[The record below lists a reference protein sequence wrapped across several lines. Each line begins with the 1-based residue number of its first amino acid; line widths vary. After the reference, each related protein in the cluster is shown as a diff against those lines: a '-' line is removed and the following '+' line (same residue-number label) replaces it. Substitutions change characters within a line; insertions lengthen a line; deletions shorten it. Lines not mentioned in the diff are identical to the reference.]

1 MDKTITTAL
10 LIVIGMVMAVT
21 LFNVAFPAVQSSSD
35 AMANMA
41 SRADDRL
48 RTQAV
53 IIQASG
59 ELDSDGWWQD
69 SNNNGYFD
77 VFVWVKNV
85 GSVTIDPLSSVDVF
99 FGPEGDFVRIPSDAI
114 AKGSFPN
121 WSSDFENATQWTP
134 SATLLITIHYESPL
148 SSGRYYVKVSLPDGD
163 SVDYF
168 MGL

>member
-21 LFNVAFPAVQSSSD
+21 MFNVAFPAVQSSSD

-69 SNNNGYFD
+69 TNNNGYFD

-85 GSVTIDPLSSVDVF
+85 GSLTIAPMDSVDLF
-99 FGPEGDFVRIPSDAI
+99 FGPEGNFVRIPGEAA
-114 AKGSFPN
+114 AKGSYPN
-121 WSSDFENATQWTP
+121 WSYDFENAAQWTP
-134 SATLLITIHYESPL
+134 SATLRITIHYEAPL
-148 SSGRYYVKVSLPDGD
+148 SSGRYYLKLTLPNGD
-163 SVDYF
+163 NADYF

>member
-21 LFNVAFPAVQSSSD
+21 MFNVAFPAVQESSS

-53 IIQASG
+53 IIQAVG

-69 SNNNGYFD
+69 NNNNGYFD
-77 VFVWVKNV
+77 MFVWLKNV
-85 GSVTIDPLSSVDVF
+85 GSVSITPMERVDVF
-99 FGPEGDFVRIPSDAI
+99 FGPEGNFVRIPGDGA
-114 AKGSFPN
+114 ANGGFPN
-121 WSSDFENATQWTP
+121 WSYDFENATEWAP
-134 SATLLITIHYESPL
+134 SATLKISIHYDSPL
-148 SSGRYYVKVSLPDGD
+148 DSGRYFVKVVLPNGE
-163 SVDYF
+163 SAEYF